1 MLITRLFL
9 EMQLRVQVLGQVLQF
24 IFQLEKITKQEYLM
38 IRLVMMLK
46 MKILEMMVLQLKKS
60 LKRSEDRKF
69 FNQRKTEKNWKQ
81 LLKTL
86 SSLN

>member
-1 MLITRLFL
+1 
-9 EMQLRVQVLGQVLQF
+9 
-24 IFQLEKITKQEYLM
+24 M

-46 MKILEMMVLQLKKS
+46 MKILETMVLQLKKS

-86 SSLN
+86 SSLS